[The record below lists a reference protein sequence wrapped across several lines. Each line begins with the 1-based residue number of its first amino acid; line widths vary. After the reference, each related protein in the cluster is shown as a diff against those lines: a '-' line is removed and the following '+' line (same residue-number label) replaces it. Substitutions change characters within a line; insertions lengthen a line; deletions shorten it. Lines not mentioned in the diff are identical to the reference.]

1 VVTSVLVV
9 AETETARA
17 RLEALV
23 AGRATLRVIPGS
35 GSRSPGGGIAAT
47 RPDVLLV
54 DLREERLGRMLREVA
69 RGSSGRPRIVALT
82 TGEAGP
88 AWTTRALRAGVRAVL
103 PRAAAAEEIVLA
115 IEAVAAGLVVL
126 HPDRV
131 DALRRVQP
139 GQDRSHRAVRESLTA
154 RETEV
159 LTMMAEGLGN
169 KRIAAR
175 LGISGHTV
183 KFHVASVLGKLSA
196 SSRTEAVTIGLRE
209 GLIMI

>member
-1 VVTSVLVV
+1 
-9 AETETARA
+9 
-17 RLEALV
+17 
-23 AGRATLRVIPGS
+23 
-35 GSRSPGGGIAAT
+35 
-47 RPDVLLV
+47 
-54 DLREERLGRMLREVA
+54 
-69 RGSSGRPRIVALT
+69 
-82 TGEAGP
+82 
-88 AWTTRALRAGVRAVL
+88 VL
-103 PRAAAAEEIVLA
+103 PRAATAEEIILA

-131 DALRRVQP
+131 DALRSVQP
-139 GQDRSHRAVRESLTA
+139 GQDRSDRAARESLTA

>member
-1 VVTSVLVV
+1 M
-9 AETETARA
+9 AENEIARA

-23 AGRATLRVIPGS
+23 AGRATLRVIPGGS
-35 GSRSPGGGIAAT
+35 SRSLVEGIAAT

-54 DLREERLGRMLREVA
+54 DLREERLGRMLREIA
-69 RGSSGRPRIVALT
+69 RGSSGRPSIVALT

-103 PRAAAAEEIVLA
+103 PRAASADEIMLA
-115 IEAVAAGLVVL
+115 IEAVVAGLVVL

-131 DALRRVQP
+131 EALRRVWP
-139 GQDRSHRAVRESLTA
+139 GRDRSDRVVRESLTA

-159 LTMMAEGLGN
+159 LIMMAEGLGN